1 MVPGFPRWRSVP
13 QPQGRYLPGS
23 CCSGFLTIYP
33 VRYAKIIKL
42 SHGVNQFN
50 YLEGGRGRK
59 PPAKGINGI
68 GIIGTPIFRPGK
80 GKLFDYPNLSDY
92 SSDYSIDI
100 KYFFN
105 YNNKQGHILFS

>member
-1 MVPGFPRWRSVP
+1 MN
-13 QPQGRYLPGS
+13 L
-23 CCSGFLTIYP
+23 
-33 VRYAKIIKL
+33 
-42 SHGVNQFN
+42 FN

-59 PPAKGINGI
+59 PPAKGIKGI

-105 YNNKQGHILFS
+105 YRPLIILFSDIFSVDKGFELNIM